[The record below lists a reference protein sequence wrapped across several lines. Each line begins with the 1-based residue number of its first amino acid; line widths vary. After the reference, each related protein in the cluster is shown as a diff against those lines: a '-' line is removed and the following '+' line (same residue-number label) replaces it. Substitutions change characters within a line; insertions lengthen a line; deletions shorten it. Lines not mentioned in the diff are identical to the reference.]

1 MSGIDE
7 RMKHS
12 SMDAMD
18 QAFTT
23 AQQQLQ
29 TTQETVKKISSMVA
43 NGALD
48 GDAGAALEDALN
60 QKLTKALQVLEKKMA
75 EMKKDI
81 DKAQAANREA
91 ERQAQGRFQN

>member
-23 AQQQLQ
+23 AAQQLQ
-29 TTQETVKKISSMVA
+29 QTQEVVKKISSMVS

-48 GDAGAALEDALN
+48 GDAGTAIEEALN
-60 QKLTKALQVLEKKMA
+60 QKLTKALQVLEKKMS
-75 EMKKDI
+75 ELKKDI
-81 DKAQAANREA
+81 DKAQQANREA
-91 ERQAQGRFQN
+91 ERQAQGRFQ

>member
-18 QAFTT
+18 QAFTS

-29 TTQETVKKISSMVA
+29 TTQETVKKITSMVS

-48 GDAGAALEDALN
+48 GDAGTALEDALN
-60 QKLTKALQVLEKKMA
+60 QKLMKALQVLEKKMA
-75 EMKKDI
+75 ELKKDI
-81 DKAQAANREA
+81 DKAQQANREA
-91 ERQAQGRFQN
+91 ERTAKGRFQ